1 MWKRNRTVQRN
12 VPCHVIVRKQPA
24 RHSKE
29 NLLKHWEDQKTAR
42 DEKKKKREERKLELM
57 KQEERIQ
64 EWRKKQFEDKFQRA
78 IDDHIKHGRHCLVRS
93 MLIAH
98 ANRWLK

>member
-29 NLLKHWEDQKTAR
+29 KLLKHWEDQKTAR
-42 DEKKKKREERKLELM
+42 DEKKKKREEWKLEFM
-57 KQEERIQ
+57 KQEVRIQ
-64 EWRKKQFEDKFQRA
+64 EWKKNNLKTSFNVLLMTILNMEDIALFVQ
-78 IDDHIKHGRHCLVRS
+78 CLLH
-93 MLIAH
+93 MPTGG
-98 ANRWLK
+98 